1 MPLTSGPVQAQ
12 GTGRCAGGGRW
23 FTRRRRVAGRGIG
36 LGAVTVTLGLAVF
49 LIQAES
55 RQSELLP
62 GGEQKEQLAAN
73 APLRLPVARA
83 TCHRPPADISPFLP
97 TAVPGVPEALGKG
110 VVVDLQLCNLRDRGS
125 GTKSRPGSSSL
136 AGGHPEVSGYGPRS
150 REPGVGGGVVPP
162 GIGSWE
168 VRPAG
173 KHLGK

>member
-1 MPLTSGPVQAQ
+1 MLLTSGPVQAQ

-62 GGEQKEQLAAN
+62 GGEQKEPSAAN

-97 TAVPGVPEALGKG
+97 TAVPGVPEALGKR

-136 AGGHPEVSGYGPRS
+136 AGDTPRS
-150 REPGVGGGVVPP
+150 AATGHGVESPG
-162 GIGSWE
+162 
-168 VRPAG
+168 
-173 KHLGK
+173 